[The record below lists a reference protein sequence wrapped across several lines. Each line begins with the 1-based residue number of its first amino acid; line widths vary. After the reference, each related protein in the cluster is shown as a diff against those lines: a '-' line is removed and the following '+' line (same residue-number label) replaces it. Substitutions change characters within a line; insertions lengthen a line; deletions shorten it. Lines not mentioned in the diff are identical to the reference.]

1 MQFFHAKPHFLSSKN
16 AKKES
21 RRRLGK
27 SLEKACQ
34 TCPGPDPGAEKNPFR
49 AETTKSG
56 AYSMPL
62 RLMLAATLRKY
73 LPGYDGETGYEVSVE
88 PESTVSD
95 LCRKLA
101 IPEKEVKLIMIE
113 GIAADLDS
121 VLTGNERVALFPP
134 IGGG

>member
-1 MQFFHAKPHFLSSKN
+1 MQFFHAKPRFLSSKN
-16 AKKES
+16 AKRES

-27 SLEKACQ
+27 SLEKAC
-34 TCPGPDPGAEKNPFR
+34 PGPDPGAQKNTSR

-88 PESTVSD
+88 PESTVRD

-113 GIAADLDS
+113 GIAAGLDS